1 MIFLPPS
8 LILRNPIANA
18 VSVHVLH
25 RPIPELTAWG
35 AWGMPGPVSPEVT
48 QLCALSG
55 VFSCAISL
63 AYGISM
69 YHGFDEW
76 IYLSVPGRLAV
87 ALLGLTAWVMDPDT
101 MSPLLFSIIVWDGTV
116 ALITGWTLGTWSG
129 RRPEAVVSKP
139 AKSD

>member
-1 MIFLPPS
+1 
-8 LILRNPIANA
+8 
-18 VSVHVLH
+18 
-25 RPIPELTAWG
+25 
-35 AWGMPGPVSPEVT
+35 MPGPVSPEVT

-55 VFSCAISL
+55 VFCCAISL

-69 YHGFDEW
+69 YHGIDEW

-87 ALLGLTAWVMDPDT
+87 ALLGLTAWFVDPHI
-101 MSPLLFSIIVWDGTV
+101 MSPLLFSIIVWDGII

-129 RRPEAVVSKP
+129 RRPESVVRKP